1 MKFTGEWWGRA
12 WLVKVKISGKPG
24 TSKRFL
30 YPTSSDLKSKI
41 FVPVIE
47 KLKGNRSSSVRKGL
61 YLCFLC
67 KGYLQYSLIATF

>member
-1 MKFTGEWWGRA
+1 MVGQSL
-12 WLVKVKISGKPG
+12 LVKVKISGKPG

-30 YPTSSDLKSKI
+30 HPISSDLKSQI
-41 FVPVIE
+41 FVPIIE
-47 KLKGNRSSSVRKGL
+47 KLKRNRSSSVRKGL